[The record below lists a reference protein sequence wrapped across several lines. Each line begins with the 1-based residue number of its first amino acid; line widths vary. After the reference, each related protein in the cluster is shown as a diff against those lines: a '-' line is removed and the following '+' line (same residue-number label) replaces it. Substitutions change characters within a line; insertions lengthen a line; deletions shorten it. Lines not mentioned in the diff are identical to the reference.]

1 MFLNFFLKLKESR
14 IPVSLNEF
22 LTFLSALN
30 SSSILYNF
38 DNFYFLARSILIKD
52 EKLLDTFD
60 VIFGKYFNS
69 IEVVELE
76 NIIQFLKVPNY
87 WLEKFFQRNFS
98 NEEIKKIK
106 AFGNFE
112 KLIKEFQKRIKKQKK
127 KHTGGNKWIGTSGT
141 SHFGAYGFNPEGIRI
156 GQRDG
161 RNNRAIK
168 IWEKRIFKDFDNS
181 VELNNRGFK
190 VVLKKLRQWSR
201 TGNDEEL
208 NLDETIKYIAR
219 NGIIEIKK
227 MKTKENSINLLLF
240 LDVGGSMD
248 IYVKQVES
256 LFSVAK
262 HTFKNLEY
270 FYFHNCMYEHVW
282 KENSRR
288 WNKKYSTQDILNTY
302 GREYKCI
309 FLGDASMSPY
319 EIMLPG
325 AGIEHYNKES
335 GKVWLERIVKKWPYH
350 LWINPIPKENWDYTK
365 SITLVRNIF
374 RNRMVPLNLDGLNE
388 GMKILKKENF

>member
-69 IEVVELE
+69 IEAIELE

-87 WLEKFFQRNFS
+87 WLEKVFQRNFS

-112 KLIKEFQKRIKKQKK
+112 KLIKEFQKRIKEQKK
-127 KHTGGNKWIGTSGT
+127 RHTGGNKWIGTSGM

-161 RNNRAIK
+161 RNYRAIK

-208 NLDETIKYIAR
+208 NLEETIKYIAS

-256 LFSVAK
+256 LFSAAK

-335 GKVWLERIVKKWPYH
+335 GKVWLERIVNKWPYH
-350 LWINPIPKENWDYTK
+350 LWINPIPKENWDYTE

>member
-69 IEVVELE
+69 IEAIELE
-76 NIIQFLKVPNY
+76 DIIQFLKVPNY
-87 WLEKFFQRNFS
+87 WLEKFFQRHFS

-112 KLIKEFQKRIKKQKK
+112 KLVKEFQKRIKEQKK
-127 KHTGGNKWIGTSGT
+127 RHTGGNKWIGTSGT

-161 RNNRAIK
+161 RNYRAVK

-248 IYVKQVES
+248 IHVKQVES
-256 LFSVAK
+256 LFSAAK

-319 EIMLPG
+319 EIMSPG

-350 LWINPIPKENWDYTK
+350 LWINPIPKENWDYTE

>member
-22 LTFLSALN
+22 LIFLGALN

-38 DNFYFLARSILIKD
+38 DNFYFLARSILVKD

-60 VIFGKYFNS
+60 VIFGKYFKS
-69 IEVVELE
+69 IESIELE
-76 NIIQFLKVPNY
+76 NIIEFLKVPNH
-87 WLEKFFQRNFS
+87 WLEKVFQRHFS
-98 NEEIKKIK
+98 SEEIKKIK
-106 AFGNFE
+106 AFGDFE
-112 KLIKEFQKRIKKQKK
+112 KLIKKLQKRIKEQKK

-156 GQRDG
+156 GQKDG
-161 RNNRAIK
+161 KNYKAVK
-168 IWEKRIFKDFDNS
+168 IWEKRIFKDFDDS

-190 VVLKKLRQWSR
+190 VILKKLRQWTR

-208 NLDETIKYIAR
+208 NLDETIECIAR

-248 IYVKQVES
+248 IYVKQIES
-256 LFSVAK
+256 LFSAAK

-270 FYFHNCMYEHVW
+270 FYFHNCLYEHVW

-319 EIMLPG
+319 EIMIPG
-325 AGIEHYNKES
+325 AAIEHFNKES
-335 GKVWLERIVKKWPYH
+335 GKVWLERIVNKWPYH
-350 LWINPIPKENWDYTK
+350 LWINPIPKENWDYTE
-365 SITLVRNIF
+365 SITLVKNIF
-374 RNRMVPLNLDGLNE
+374 RNRMVSLNLDGLNE